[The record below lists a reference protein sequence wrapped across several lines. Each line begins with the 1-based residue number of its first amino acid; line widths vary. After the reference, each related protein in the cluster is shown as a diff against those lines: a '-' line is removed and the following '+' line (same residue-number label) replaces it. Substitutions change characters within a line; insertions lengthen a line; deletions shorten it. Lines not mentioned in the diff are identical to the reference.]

1 MREIG
6 STAQTWRR
14 VLKLRYLQDFER
26 EQARRVRSKAPLLH
40 GEEFS
45 NYAIYK
51 TLNGS
56 KPDA

>member
-6 STAQTWRR
+6 STA
-14 VLKLRYLQDFER
+14 
-26 EQARRVRSKAPLLH
+26 LH